1 MSRLQKDP
9 KLLVGT
15 VAGAVLLVL
24 AASWF
29 LLLSPKRDK
38 AVELDQSIAAKQAE
52 LAAKQAALAQPAAAV
67 KIRASDLFR
76 LNKAL
81 PDKTDMT
88 AVILDVNRLAAANK
102 LSFRSLA
109 PTPAIAGTGSI
120 AQPVTVSVQGRFGS
134 VSKFLGDLMSLVRVR
149 DHHVLD
155 ARGRTYSITQVEL
168 GTPDEA
174 DFPMVKAT
182 VTINAHSFV
191 PLAPVDPNAAAGT
204 STTPS
209 TGTVAA
215 GVTP

>member
-24 AASWF
+24 VASWF

-38 AVELDQSIAAKQAE
+38 ALELDQSIVAKQTE
-52 LAAKQAALAQPAAAV
+52 LAAKQDALARPAAAV

-88 AVILDVNRLAAANK
+88 AVILDVNRLATANK

-134 VSKFLGDLMSLVRVR
+134 VSKFLGDLMNLVRVR

-182 VTINAHSFV
+182 VTVNAHSFV
-191 PLAPVDPNAAAGT
+191 PLAPVDPNAAAGS

>member
-15 VAGAVLLVL
+15 VAGGVLLVL
-24 AASWF
+24 VASWF

-38 AVELDQSIAAKQAE
+38 AVELDQSIAAKQTE

-120 AQPVTVSVQGRFGS
+120 AQPVSVTVQGRFGS
-134 VSKFLGDLMSLVRVR
+134 VSKFLGDLMNLVRVR
-149 DHHVLD
+149 DHHMLD

-168 GTPDEA
+168 GSPDEA

-191 PLAPVDPNAAAGT
+191 PLAPVDPNAAAGA

>member
-9 KLLVGT
+9 KLLVGAI
-15 VAGAVLLVL
+15 AGAVLVIL

-38 AVELDQSIAAKQAE
+38 VVELDQSIAAKQTE

-88 AVILDVNRLAAANK
+88 AIILDLNRLATANK
-102 LSFRSLA
+102 LTFSSLA
-109 PTPAIAGTGSI
+109 PTPPIAGTGSI
-120 AQPVTVSVQGRFGS
+120 AQPVTLTVQGRFGS
-134 VSKFLGDLMSLVRVR
+134 VSSFLGDLMNLVRVR
-149 DHHVLD
+149 SHEVLD

-168 GTPDEA
+168 GSPEDA
-174 DFPMVKAT
+174 SFPMVKAT

-191 PLAPVDPNAAAGT
+191 PIAPVDPNAAT
-204 STTPS
+204 DPSTTPS

>member
-9 KLLVGT
+9 RLLVGA
-15 VAGAVLLVL
+15 VAGVVILIL
-24 AASWF
+24 AASWL

-38 AVELDQSIAAKQAE
+38 VVELDQSIAAKQTE

-88 AVILDVNRLAAANK
+88 AIILDVNRLATANK
-102 LSFRSLA
+102 LSFSSLA
-109 PTPAIAGTGSI
+109 PAPAIAGTGSI
-120 AQPVTVSVQGRFGS
+120 AQPVTVTVQGRFGS
-134 VSKFLGDLMSLVRVR
+134 VSSFLGDLMNLVSVR
-149 DHHVLD
+149 GHGLLD

-168 GTPDEA
+168 GSPDEA
-174 DFPMVKAT
+174 SFPMVKAT

-191 PLAPVDPNAAAGT
+191 PSAPVDPNAATAS

>member
-24 AASWF
+24 VASWF

-38 AVELDQSIAAKQAE
+38 VVELDQSIAASQTE
-52 LAAKQAALAQPAAAV
+52 LAAKQDALARPAAAV

-88 AVILDVNRLAAANK
+88 AVILDVNRLATANK

-109 PTPAIAGTGSI
+109 PTAAIAGTGSI
-120 AQPVTVSVQGRFGS
+120 AQPVSVSVQGRFGS
-134 VSKFLGDLMSLVRVR
+134 VSKFLGDLMNLVRVR
-149 DHHVLD
+149 AHHVLD
-155 ARGRTYSITQVEL
+155 ARGRTYSITAVEL
-168 GTPDEA
+168 GSPEDA

-191 PLAPVDPNAAAGT
+191 PLAPVDPNAAAGST
-204 STTPS
+204 TTPS

>member
-9 KLLVGT
+9 RLLVGA
-15 VAGAVLLVL
+15 VAGVVVLIL
-24 AASWF
+24 AASWL

-38 AVELDQSIAAKQAE
+38 VVELDQSIAAKQTE

-88 AVILDVNRLAAANK
+88 AIILDINRLATANK
-102 LSFRSLA
+102 LSFSSLA
-109 PTPAIAGTGSI
+109 PSAAIAGTGSI
-120 AQPVTVSVQGRFGS
+120 AQPVTVTVQGRFGS
-134 VSKFLGDLMSLVRVR
+134 VSSFLGDLMNLVSVR
-149 DHHVLD
+149 GHGLLD

-168 GTPDEA
+168 GSPDKA
-174 DFPMVKAT
+174 SFPMVKAT

-191 PLAPVDPNAAAGT
+191 PTAPVDPNAATAS

>member
-9 KLLVGT
+9 RLLVGA
-15 VAGAVLLVL
+15 VAGAVILIL

-38 AVELDQSIAAKQAE
+38 VVELDQSIAASQSE

-88 AVILDVNRLAAANK
+88 AIILDVNRLATANK
-102 LSFRSLA
+102 LAFRSLA
-109 PTPAIAGTGSI
+109 PTAPIAGTGSV
-120 AQPVTVSVQGRFGS
+120 AQPVTVTVQGRFGS
-134 VSKFLGDLMSLVRVR
+134 VSSFLGDLMNLVRVR
-149 DHHVLD
+149 AHQTLD

-168 GTPDEA
+168 GSPDEA
-174 DFPMVKAT
+174 TFPMVKAT

-191 PLAPVDPNAAAGT
+191 PTAPVDPNAAAAST
-204 STTPS
+204 TTPS